1 MTNYERSNNEPK
13 SINEKAR
20 DIIKEM
26 DQTGDQHA
34 QKAAEMLR
42 AEFSSPSMSS
52 DEKRQ
57 LIAAINKGED
67 KGVGADL
74 MVASSTYAQMRQNPK
89 LENQLYVQ
97 LTTKDRPLGDSPW
110 HGAPLFVAKTEP
122 GMKSFDP
129 VSEMQ
134 NQAIH
139 IARRMDDGNLHLA
152 AEELRDAGRK
162 MQSADFE
169 NLLKEVA
176 KQEAA
181 NVGGDLVITS
191 PYVKPKSPEQLAK
204 EEIMGSTEVAKPVVK
219 SWEIYRTPEQT
230 AKEQA
235 AYKTTKS
242 PQFETIAK
250 KTDGLPDFKIVAGDP
265 RLSF

>member
-1 MTNYERSNNEPK
+1 MTNFESSNNEPK

-42 AEFSSPSMSS
+42 AEFSSTSMSS
-52 DEKRQ
+52 EEKRQ
-57 LIAAINKGED
+57 LIVAINKGED

-74 MVASSTYAQMRQNPK
+74 QIASATLAQIRNNAK

-122 GMKSFDP
+122 GMKAFESI
-129 VSEMQ
+129 SEMQ

-162 MQSADFE
+162 MKAADFE
-169 NLLKEVA
+169 NLLKEVSKA
-176 KQEAA
+176 EAA
-181 NVGGDLVITS
+181 NVGGDLVLTS
-191 PYVKPKSPEQLAK
+191 PYIKPKSPEQIAK
-204 EEIMGSTEVAKPVVK
+204 EEIMGSSEVAKPVVK
-219 SWEIYRTPEQT
+219 SWEIYRTADQT

-235 AYKTTKS
+235 AYNTTKS

-250 KTDGLPDFKIVAGDP
+250 KTAGLPNFQIVAGDAK
-265 RLSF
+265 LSF

>member
-1 MTNYERSNNEPK
+1 MTTFETTGEPK
-13 SINEKAR
+13 TINEKAR

-42 AEFSSPSMSS
+42 AEFASASISN

-57 LIAAINKGED
+57 LIVAIHKGED

-74 MVASSTYAQMRQNPK
+74 LVASATLSQIRSNPK

-97 LTTKDRPLGDSPW
+97 LTTHDRPLGDTPW

-122 GMKSFDP
+122 GMKSFSP
-129 VSEMQ
+129 ITEMQ

-139 IARRMDDGNLHLA
+139 IARRMDGGNLHLA

-162 MQSADFE
+162 MEPVDFE
-169 NLLKEVA
+169 NLLKQVRKE
-176 KQEAA
+176 EAA
-181 NVGGDLVITS
+181 NVGGDLIMTS

-204 EEIMGSTEVAKPVVK
+204 EEIMGTTEVAKPVVR
-219 SWEIYRTPEQT
+219 SYEIYRTADQT

-250 KTDGLPDFKIVAGDP
+250 KADDQSDFKIVAGDT

>member
-1 MTNYERSNNEPK
+1 MTNFERSANEPK
-13 SINEKAR
+13 TINEKAR
-20 DIIKEM
+20 EIVKEM
-26 DQTGDQHA
+26 DQSGDQHA

-42 AEFSSPSMSS
+42 AEFASPDMTS
-52 DEKRQ
+52 DQKRQ
-57 LIAAINKGED
+57 LIIAIHKGED

-74 MVASSTYAQMRQNPK
+74 QVASSTLSQMRANPK

-110 HGAPLFVAKTEP
+110 HGAPLYVAKTEP
-122 GMKSFDP
+122 GMKSITP

-162 MQSADFE
+162 MKPADFD
-169 NLLKEVA
+169 NLLKQVRKE
-176 KQEAA
+176 EAP
-181 NVGGDLVITS
+181 NLGGDLLVTS

-204 EEIMGSTEVAKPVVK
+204 EEIMGTTEVPKPVVK
-219 SWEIYRTPEQT
+219 SFEIYRTPDQT

-250 KTDGLPDFKIVAGDP
+250 KTDGLPDFTIVAGDP